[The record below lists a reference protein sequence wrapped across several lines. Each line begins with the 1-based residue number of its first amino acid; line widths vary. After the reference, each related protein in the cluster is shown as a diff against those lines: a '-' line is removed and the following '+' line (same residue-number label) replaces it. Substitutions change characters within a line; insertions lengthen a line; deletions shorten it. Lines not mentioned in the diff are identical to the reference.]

1 VNAPLSLPE
10 LRPTCTPL
18 DAALAY
24 LAAGFRIVG
33 LHHVTADGACT
44 CQEGARCRRPG
55 KHPRA
60 DFYKRAGLDWKAGLT
75 KAQATELWKRFPLA
89 NLGLSTGGARRLVA
103 LDIDGEDGR
112 AQLAAFEK
120 AHGALPTTAT
130 ACTGSGGEHR
140 LFICP
145 AHLDL
150 SALSNRVGVQGRGAG
165 GLDVRVDG
173 GQIVAAPSLHPSG
186 RRYEWTHRGPIAELP
201 EALYRLLTAGG
212 QEDSQGGAGPQTAPT
227 PTAPPAEPPRSSN
240 SRPVN
245 RPEAFERARMW
256 LAAQPPAIEAQGGS
270 KTLFRVAVGLVRG
283 FGLSDDQA
291 LQLIWSEYNPRCQPP
306 WDREAKDGPVH
317 KVRDA
322 RQRGQMPFGQL
333 LEQEGTW
340 RAPPKHD
347 SQGPRATVETVEEGP
362 SNEPAAGVR
371 AWPKLDDLFDGLGD
385 RGPRVPTGLSALDKA
400 WRGGLLMGKRVG
412 ILGAPGA
419 GKTTLAV
426 QLAVHFAKQKIPVVY
441 VANDEPRDDLLIRL
455 GQLHGY
461 AREMLERGGEDT
473 KRRAAAELAGLPF
486 WILDP
491 DEGDLG
497 DGADVLAV
505 VEQLRDEF
513 PQGPAVVVLDSLQT
527 LAGMVPDSTA
537 EGVRAKVD
545 HLLGQCKVAARKHGV
560 LVLFLSEMNRS
571 AYRFRGESQVEDIAA
586 GKESGQIEYGADV
599 LLVMRNLP
607 RAEGEQ
613 GPALVEVKCPKSRLG
628 KVEPFGLELRGEY
641 SMFREAPLPAKPAQG
656 GPGSGSEPPNFEEL
670 VESVFGCIEKR
681 PGVGGAQPI
690 AHLLKRREG
699 AVRAAVRELE
709 ARGRVEVRGRP
720 PRHGLWVASAPPQEA
735 GEDADQNGI
744 VGTQTIKPAEA
755 GPSRPKPAGPAWG
768 EAPA

>member
-1 VNAPLSLPE
+1 MNAPLSLPE

-89 NLGLSTGGARRLVA
+89 NVGLSTGGARRLVA

-112 AQLAAFEK
+112 AQIAAFEK

-140 LFICP
+140 LFVCP

-201 EALYRLLTAGG
+201 EALYRLLTGVG

-227 PTAPPAEPPRSSN
+227 PNAPPAEPIRISN

-256 LAAQPPAIEAQGGS
+256 LAAQPPAIESQGGS

-340 RAPPKHD
+340 RAPPSPD
-347 SQGPRATVETVEEGP
+347 SQGPHATVSTV
-362 SNEPAAGVR
+362 SNERPQEAPPGER
-371 AWPKLDDLFDGLGD
+371 AWPSLASRVDRLGNAPAKL
-385 RGPRVPTGLSALDKA
+385 PTGIGPLDTG
-400 WRGGLLMGKRVG
+400 WRGGAPAGLLWVIG
-412 ILGAPGA
+412 GAPGA
-419 GKTTLAV
+419 GKTTFATNLAHAWAQQGV
-426 QLAVHFAKQKIPVVY
+426 PVGY
-441 VANDEPRDDLLIRL
+441 IAGDEPPEGVLIRL
-455 GQLHGY
+455 GQQIGLDRTY
-461 AREMLERGGEDT
+461 LEEGRPVPLGDL
-473 KRRAAAELAGLPF
+473 KKHLSALPF
-486 WILDP
+486 LLVDP
-491 DEGDLG
+491 DED
-497 DGADVLAV
+497 DGVDVGAVAD
-505 VEQLRDEF
+505 ELRRQH
-513 PQGPAVVVLDSLQT
+513 PAGPAVLVIDSLQSM
-527 LAGMVPDSTA
+527 ARRIPDDVA
-537 EGVRAKVD
+537 ETPRSKVD
-545 HLLGQCKVAARKHGV
+545 AFLKTCKAAAKRHG
-560 LVLFLSEMNRS
+560 LVILCLSELARG
-571 AYRFRGESQVEDIAA
+571 AYNGSGAFGTADLAA
-586 GKESGQIEYGADV
+586 TKESGAIEYEAGALCV
-599 LLVMRNLP
+599 LRSVEDEPGLVSVTW
-607 RAEGEQ
+607 A
-613 GPALVEVKCPKSRLG
+613 KSRPG
-628 KVEPFGLELRGEY
+628 RVEPFGLMINHRLATVEVT
-641 SMFREAPLPAKPAQG
+641 EAPANKKNAPPEQAHRELLGLVVDLVKRN
-656 GPGSGSEPPNFEEL
+656 PGVAGSEAVRVRL
-670 VESVFGCIEKR
+670 G
-681 PGVGGAQPI
+681 
-690 AHLLKRREG
+690 KRRDD
-699 AVRAAVRELE
+699 VIAAVRELLTLGVLE
-709 ARGRVEVRGRP
+709 NRGTAHRP
-720 PRHGLWVASAPPQEA
+720 ALFWQPSPEPAGEGASGGEPSQVSQPGSTVPPHEGLTVATKRATLPTLPNPPQ
-735 GEDADQNGI
+735 
-744 VGTQTIKPAEA
+744 
-755 GPSRPKPAGPAWG
+755 PSPGGFP
-768 EAPA
+768 

>member
-1 VNAPLSLPE
+1 MNAPLSLPE

-75 KAQATELWKRFPLA
+75 KAQATELWKRSPQA
-89 NLGLSTGGARRLVA
+89 NLGLATGGARRLVA
-103 LDIDGEDGR
+103 LDIDGDEGR

-120 AHGALPTTAT
+120 AHGALPATAT

-165 GLDVRVDG
+165 GLDVRVEG
-173 GQIVAAPSLHPSG
+173 GQIVAAPSLHQSG
-186 RRYEWTHRGPIAELP
+186 RRYAWTHRGPIAEMP
-201 EALYRLLTAGG
+201 EALYRLLTGVG

-227 PTAPPAEPPRSSN
+227 PTAPPVEPPRVSN

-245 RPEAFERARMW
+245 RPDAFERARMW

-347 SQGPRATVETVEEGP
+347 SQVPRATVSTVSNQP
-362 SNEPAAGVR
+362 SPPPVDPSD
-371 AWPKLDDLFDGLGD
+371 AWPSLASLVGRLRDAPAKL
-385 RGPRVPTGLSALDKA
+385 PTGLEPIDAG
-400 WRGGLLMGKRVG
+400 WRGGAPAGLLWVIG
-412 ILGAPGA
+412 GAPGA
-419 GKTTLAV
+419 GKTTF
-426 QLAVHFAKQKIPVVY
+426 AVHLAHAWAQQGIPVGY
-441 VANDEPRDDLLIRL
+441 IAGDEPREGVLIRL
-455 GQLHGY
+455 GQQIGLD
-461 AREMLERGGEDT
+461 RTFLEEGRPVPLGDLEKHLAPLPLLLVDPDDDPGVEVESV
-473 KRRAAAELAGLPF
+473 AAA
-486 WILDP
+486 
-491 DEGDLG
+491 
-497 DGADVLAV
+497 
-505 VEQLRDEF
+505 LRRRWGE
-513 PQGPAVVVLDSLQT
+513 GPAVLVIDSLQSM
-527 LAGMVPDSTA
+527 ARRIPDDVA
-537 EGVRAKVD
+537 ETPRSKVD
-545 HLLGQCKVAARKHGV
+545 AFLKGCKAAAKRHGIV
-560 LVLFLSEMNRS
+560 ILCLSELARG
-571 AYRFRGESQVEDIAA
+571 AYSGGQLATNDLAA
-586 GKESGQIEYGADV
+586 AKESGAIEYEAGALCV
-599 LLVMRNLP
+599 LRSVEDEPGLVSVTW
-607 RAEGEQ
+607 A
-613 GPALVEVKCPKSRLG
+613 KSRPG
-628 KVEPFGLELRGEY
+628 RVEPFGLRINHRTATVEVT
-641 SMFREAPLPAKPAQG
+641 EAPSKKKNAA
-656 GPGSGSEPPNFEEL
+656 PGD
-670 VESVFGCIEKR
+670 
-681 PGVGGAQPI
+681 
-690 AHLLKRREG
+690 AH
-699 AVRAAVRELE
+699 RELLGLVAE
-709 ARGRVEVRGRP
+709 FVKRHPGTPGTAALAGHLERRQADVRVAVGELLERGILENRGGKMHPRLYWLGGDPPEKQDSSHSSRLVPESSGTSPSQSRLDSSQYVPRP
-720 PRHGLWVASAPPQEA
+720 
-735 GEDADQNGI
+735 
-744 VGTQTIKPAEA
+744 VGTYRDGTSL
-755 GPSRPKPAGPAWG
+755 G
-768 EAPA
+768 